1 MKSLGYLFVVVLFF
15 AALGLWRGWFTVS
28 AATSQG
34 RADVQVGVDGTRFAN
49 DVRGAK
55 GALAEN
61 GDAPVVDAG
70 AAAASGRTL
79 EGRITG
85 VDALAQDLTLM
96 VQSERSVHHIGPE
109 VVILRDGSPI
119 GFGQLRPQMR
129 ARLRFAATGSPPA
142 LVEVVVLP

>member
-1 MKSLGYLFVVVLFF
+1 MKSLGYLFVVVMFF

-34 RADVQVGVDGTRFAN
+34 RADVQVGVDGARFAS

-55 GALAEN
+55 GAVAEN
-61 GDAPVVDAG
+61 GAPVVS
-70 AAAASGRTL
+70 AAAAAATGRTL

-85 VDALAQDLTLM
+85 IDAAAQDLTLM

-129 ARLRFAATGSPPA
+129 ARLRYAAAGSPPA
-142 LVEVVVLP
+142 LVDVVVLP